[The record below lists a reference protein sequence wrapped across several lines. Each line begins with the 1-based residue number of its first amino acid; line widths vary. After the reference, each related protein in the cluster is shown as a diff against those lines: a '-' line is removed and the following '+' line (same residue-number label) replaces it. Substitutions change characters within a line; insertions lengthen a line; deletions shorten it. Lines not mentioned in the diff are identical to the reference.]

1 MFQLRRFHVA
11 LACLV
16 VFTACTKSDAPPRSK
31 EMPGALTKPL
41 SSYSGDEFYALVTRL
56 SYAGAHE
63 RDRRCVNAP
72 GCEGTPPTKLVKV
85 QVEAI
90 ATQDSIAPAN
100 ATTNGV
106 VYVRALNRGDAE
118 EARYHLAPG
127 AQFQYFVIV
136 NAPSADAMQWT
147 LVQLDT
153 TSKARRLSTLSTG
166 KFTPC
171 NHPWVAGAQADFKTC
186 ERARSARDSIVTLG
200 LALQTFDNDPIWATC
215 STGCCIV
222 E

>member
-1 MFQLRRFHVA
+1 V
-11 LACLV
+11 
-16 VFTACTKSDAPPRSK
+16 S
-31 EMPGALTKPL
+31 
-41 SSYSGDEFYALVTRL
+41 RL
-56 SYAGAHE
+56 SYTGAHE
-63 RDRRCVNAP
+63 RDRRCANAP
-72 GCEGTPPTKLVKV
+72 GCEGTPPTKFVKV

-90 ATQDSIAPAN
+90 ATQDSIAPSN

-118 EARYHLAPG
+118 EAKYRLAPG
-127 AQFQYFVIV
+127 AQYEYFVVV
-136 NAPSADAMQWT
+136 NAPTKDAMQWT

-153 TSKARRLSTLSTG
+153 SSKARRLTTIGSG

-171 NHPWVAGAQADFKTC
+171 NHQWVAGAQADFKSC
-186 ERARSARDSIVTLG
+186 DKARSARDSIVKLG
-200 LALQTFDNDPIWATC
+200 LVLQGFDNDPMWATC